1 MMPITRTLNRTMYQ
15 VRNTGPTV
23 NVRRFALPGETHLQ
37 PIFIQVANQV
47 INFRPHEMRLPNK
60 AWKVYI

>member
-1 MMPITRTLNRTMYQ
+1 MMPIIRALNRTMYQ

-23 NVRRFALPGETHLQ
+23 TVRRFTLPGETHTQ

-47 INFRPHEMRLPNK
+47 IHFRPHEMRLPTK
-60 AWKVYI
+60 AWKV